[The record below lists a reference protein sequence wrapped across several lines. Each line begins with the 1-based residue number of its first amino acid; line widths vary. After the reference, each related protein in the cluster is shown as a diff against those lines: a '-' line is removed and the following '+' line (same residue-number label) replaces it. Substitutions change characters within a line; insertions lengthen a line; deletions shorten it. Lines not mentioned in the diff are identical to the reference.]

1 MSLKQSIYLDKRF
14 NDRVRFLEISQ
25 FWKKSQIYEYQLKKL
40 KFLFSHVS
48 NKIPFY
54 IDYFKKNKVQES
66 DFKTLKDVKIFPLI
80 DKKMIQK
87 DMDQFIMKGV
97 KKNTLVHRTT
107 GGSTGTP
114 LTVWSNFDSQIK
126 DGANTQHYMKVF
138 DLDIFKY
145 KSVRLYGDK
154 INSKLIKKNIFWT
167 IKNKRILNMSSY
179 HINRKTLSSYLRV
192 IKKHKPKYIH
202 TRASAIFT
210 FAKFLLEEKIK
221 INLNIK
227 YIFVDG
233 EYLTLGQR
241 KIIESVFSARLIN
254 IYGHTEGALV
264 GHPCKFSNFLHF
276 MPQNGILELLNKNG
290 NEVNKIGEKGKIV
303 STGFNNLVFPLVRYQ
318 TGDIGINGP
327 KNCKCERNYKILSEV
342 EGRFQDYVVDK
353 NDNLVPLA
361 PAIFNYSD
369 MDWKGIDEFKIIQK
383 NKGKLKILI
392 QINKKLRPQSQTTL
406 AYAKK
411 KIGEILGSN
420 FIIDTSFID
429 KLKKTSV
436 GKYRYL
442 DQKLKI
448 HF

>member
-1 MSLKQSIYLDKRF
+1 
-14 NDRVRFLEISQ
+14 
-25 FWKKSQIYEYQLKKL
+25 
-40 KFLFSHVS
+40 
-48 NKIPFY
+48 
-54 IDYFKKNKVQES
+54 
-66 DFKTLKDVKIFPLI
+66 
-80 DKKMIQK
+80 
-87 DMDQFIMKGV
+87 
-97 KKNTLVHRTT
+97 
-107 GGSTGTP
+107 
-114 LTVWSNFDSQIK
+114 
-126 DGANTQHYMKVF
+126 
-138 DLDIFKY
+138 
-145 KSVRLYGDK
+145 
-154 INSKLIKKNIFWT
+154 
-167 IKNKRILNMSSY
+167 
-179 HINRKTLSSYLRV
+179 
-192 IKKHKPKYIH
+192 
-202 TRASAIFT
+202 
-210 FAKFLLEEKIK
+210 
-221 INLNIK
+221 
-227 YIFVDG
+227 
-233 EYLTLGQR
+233 
-241 KIIESVFSARLIN
+241 
-254 IYGHTEGALV
+254 
-264 GHPCKFSNFLHF
+264 

-392 QINKKLRPQSQTTL
+392 QVNKKLRSQNQATL
-406 AYAKK
+406 AYTKK

-420 FIIDTSFID
+420 FIIDTSFIE
-429 KLKKTSV
+429 KLNKTSV